1 MIQITY
7 KAYNS
12 HVFSYCFLTKVEFR
26 IAQGK
31 CNKRENVIKAK
42 GFLTRICGRK
52 QQKPSQK
59 LFVMQELKRMSTLLV
74 ANKAPNDYK
83 VIHLIK

>member
-12 HVFSYCFLTKVEFR
+12 LVFIHCFLTKVEFR

-31 CNKRENVIKAK
+31 CNKRENVIKL
-42 GFLTRICGRK
+42 GYVDENNTNHLRSF
-52 QQKPSQK
+52 
-59 LFVMQELKRMSTLLV
+59 FVMQELKRMSTLLV
-74 ANKAPNDYK
+74 TNKAPNDYK
-83 VIHLIK
+83 VIYLIK